1 LGEKKS
7 RTGQE
12 VIVEQRGES
21 HAIVEKKIAELK
33 AGLQEFHKTKI
44 DLINNRQVQLM
55 LKRGQVEVGMD
66 VMEPTAKDA
75 IIITNSVID
84 KLNDEIVRLGEAKM
98 VAMQESKE
106 YRKGSLHLRWEHQR
120 LSMQK
125 EDLEEKWREI
135 QQTKLSKE
143 NQRSLGESS
152 QASSSQEFSALDRAN
167 KQREVFHAKK
177 MEELGN
183 IMSSFEEMI
192 EAKKKDNKLLEEEVV
207 KLEQELKEEEAEL
220 EAQSKTVEEEMAKVR
235 LRRVMKRNKL
245 AEQIKEQQELLVNL
259 QEQVDT
265 FVTRTFPTL
274 G

>member
-1 LGEKKS
+1 
-7 RTGQE
+7 

-192 EAKKKDNKLLEEEVV
+192 EAKKKDNELLEEEVV